1 MWRHYAAPITGLLFV
16 LVLQAMRHLRV
27 CQWHGRRTGRFIVWA
42 MVVLCI
48 AFAPLHRGKVKGWN
62 LDRARIL
69 ARLQEGDD
77 RHLIVVRYWPS
88 YSPHAEWVYNE
99 AIIDSAKVV
108 RAREIDAAYNRQ
120 LLEYFKD
127 RRVWLLEPDA
137 PVPRLTPYVIG
148 SSP

>member
-1 MWRHYAAPITGLLFV
+1 M
-16 LVLQAMRHLRV
+16 
-27 CQWHGRRTGRFIVWA
+27 
-42 MVVLCI
+42 
-48 AFAPLHRGKVKGWN
+48 KGWN

-77 RHLIVVRYWPS
+77 RHLIVVQYWPTR
-88 YSPHAEWVYNE
+88 SPHAEWVYNE
-99 AIIDSAKVV
+99 AVIDGAKVV
-108 RAREIDAAYNRQ
+108 WAREIDAAHNRQ
-120 LLEYFKD
+120 LLEYFND